1 MAETE
6 QRVQL
11 DSIEHAKAHQF
22 PLTKFTGQKLQMSFR
37 VPRPGTVRL
46 RLKVIIE
53 DYL

>member
-22 PLTKFTGQKLQMSFR
+22 PLTKFTGLKLQ
-37 VPRPGTVRL
+37 
-46 RLKVIIE
+46 II
-53 DYL
+53 L